1 MPAPAS
7 AASTAACDP
16 AGPTG
21 SDGQTAT
28 ALNGR
33 LTGKLAHSITA
44 YQVSC
49 ARVIVT
55 RVKNRGMARRAATI
69 AITTT
74 IVESDIRNLTYGDR
88 DSVGLYQQ
96 RPSTGWGT
104 VEQIMNPVYATDS
117 FLNKMLRVRPGTW
130 MTDPIGE
137 VCQAVQISGTPDAY
151 QPQARD
157 GDIISGVLW
166 NQQAR
171 SPGGSVGDVSGDGHS
186 DLLGF
191 KPDGTLWYYPNN
203 MDSNAGGVPFVAG
216 KQIGKGWQ
224 DFDRA
229 VSADVSG
236 DGHADVVATKPD
248 GTMWW
253 YPNNMDSNAGGVPF
267 VDGKLVGP
275 GWRDF
280 NRFVAADVSG
290 DGHADILATKPDGT
304 MWYYPNNMD
313 SNAGGVPFV
322 KGDQIGRGWQDFDR
336 MVAADVS
343 GDGHADIVATK
354 PDGTLWWYPNNMDS
368 NAGGLPFVGGK
379 QTGQGWQ
386 DLDRLVAADV
396 SGDGHADIVATKP
409 DGTLWYYPNNMDS
422 NAGGVPFIGTEQ
434 IGKGWQI
441 YSRIA

>member
-1 MPAPAS
+1 
-7 AASTAACDP
+7 
-16 AGPTG
+16 
-21 SDGQTAT
+21 
-28 ALNGR
+28 
-33 LTGKLAHSITA
+33 
-44 YQVSC
+44 
-49 ARVIVT
+49 
-55 RVKNRGMARRAATI
+55 MARRAATI

-104 VEQIMNPVYATDS
+104 VEQIMNPVYATNS
-117 FLNKMLRVRPGTW
+117 FLNKMLRVKPGTW
-130 MTDPIGE
+130 MTDPVGE

-166 NQQAR
+166 SQQAR

-203 MDSNAGGVPFVAG
+203 MDSNAGGLPFTDG

-224 DFDRA
+224 DFDRT

-236 DGHADVVATKPD
+236 DGHADVV
-248 GTMWW
+248 
-253 YPNNMDSNAGGVPF
+253 
-267 VDGKLVGP
+267 
-275 GWRDF
+275 
-280 NRFVAADVSG
+280 
-290 DGHADILATKPDGT
+290 ATKPDGT

-322 KGDQIGRGWQDFDR
+322 DGKRVGPGWRDFDR
-336 MVAADVS
+336 IVAADVS
-343 GDGHADIVATK
+343 GDGHADV
-354 PDGTLWWYPNNMDS
+354 L
-368 NAGGLPFVGGK
+368 
-379 QTGQGWQ
+379 
-386 DLDRLVAADV
+386 
-396 SGDGHADIVATKP
+396 ATKP

-422 NAGGVPFIGTEQ
+422 NAGGVPFVNGAQ
-434 IGKGWQI
+434 IGRGWRDFDRIVAADVSGDGHADVVATKPDGTMWYYPNNMDSNAGDLPFVDGKQIGRGWQDFNRIVASDVSGDGHADVLATKPDGTLWYYPNNMDSNAGGLPFINGTQIGQGWQI
-441 YSRIA
+441 HSRIA